1 MRVVGL
7 TLRVSSAHRTDPGL
21 ARPILGHLSHPDPST
36 KTPILLPILTGN
48 CRWNQYWV
56 IFHHTQPT
64 FQSLFVGNAHQYQ
77 LATNIHFHTQTWKYK
92 APISFARLL
101 MLVRHVHVQCT
112 NVHDESNDK
121 DSTCL
126 TKNRIP
132 PGDHPDPCWKQQ
144 FREQILVGMNES
156 LLLPLLKMRMRMR
169 MRSHLK

>member
-1 MRVVGL
+1 MLAGL
-7 TLRVSSAHRTDPGL
+7 TRRVSTAHRTDPGL

-56 IFHHTQPT
+56 IFHHTQPS
-64 FQSLFVGNAHQYQ
+64 FQSLFCCKHPSTPTCHQHSLSHPDLKVQSPNFVCKAVDVGETCTCAM
-77 LATNIHFHTQTWKYK
+77 YK
-92 APISFARLL
+92 
-101 MLVRHVHVQCT
+101 CT
-112 NVHDESNDK
+112 NDESNDK

-132 PGDHPDPCWKQQ
+132 PKDHPDPCWKQQ
-144 FREQILVGMNES
+144 FLEQILVGMNES
-156 LLLPLLKMRMRMR
+156 LLLPLKMRMR